1 MNKRSIIY
9 ILGWV
14 LIVDAVAMQIGTIT
28 SLIYG
33 EKEAWYFVITGVV
46 SAILGVL
53 AIKVKKPKNMVLYQK
68 AGFASTALSWI
79 LLSLVGCMPFWL
91 SGEIPSFIDAF
102 YETVSG
108 ITTTGATILND
119 VEALSKGMLM
129 WRSFLHWLGGM
140 GVIVFLLAII
150 PKLGGQQ
157 NIFLMKAE
165 SPGPIIGKAVP
176 RMRNYA
182 TMLYGIYIT
191 LTALEFILLLFGGL
205 NVFEA
210 INTSFSTAG
219 TGGFGIYN
227 SNAAAFE
234 SYYVQTVIAVFMLL
248 FGINFSVYLCLI
260 ARKFKQSLKFE
271 ELWIYLGIV
280 AVSTA
285 IIAFNISSIYKP
297 YDAFHQSFFYVS
309 SIISTTGF
317 GLTDVNKWPELSKTV
332 IIILTFIGASAG
344 STGGGFKISRIIL
357 LFKEVRKEFSL
368 LVHPRNVKLV
378 KMDGKAVN
386 HDIMRTTSMY
396 LVLYIGVFAISFL
409 LVSIDNMDFTTSF
422 TAVAAN
428 LNNTGPGLGAVG
440 PVGNYADF
448 SILSKI
454 YEHIYRNT
462 HIQHYVYYN
471 TVACV
476 RPFVY
481 QTAQQNYRKGN
492 YSLDYNCLPKIV

>member
-14 LIVDAVAMQIGTIT
+14 LIVESVAMQIGTVT

-33 EKEAWYFVITGVV
+33 EKEAIYFVATGVV
-46 SAILGVL
+46 CAILGVL
-53 AIKVKKPKNMVLYQK
+53 AVKVKKPKNMVLYQK
-68 AGFASTALSWI
+68 AGFAATALSWI
-79 LLSLVGCMPFWL
+79 LLSLAGCMPFWL
-91 SGEIPSFIDAF
+91 SGEIPHFIDAF

-108 ITTTGATILND
+108 FTTTGSTILND

-182 TMLYGIYIT
+182 TMLYGIYII

-227 SNAAAFE
+227 SNAAAFD
-234 SYYVQTVIAVFMLL
+234 SYYVQMVIAVFMLL
-248 FGINFSVYLCLI
+248 FGVNFSVYLCLI

-297 YDAFHQSFFYVS
+297 YDAFHQSFFYVT

-317 GLTDVNKWPELSKTV
+317 GLTDVNKWPEFSKTI

-378 KMDGKAVN
+378 KMDGKTVN

-454 YEHIYRNT
+454 VFIFDML
-462 HIQHYVYYN
+462 
-471 TVACV
+471 AC
-476 RPFVY
+476 R
-481 QTAQQNYRKGN
+481 
-492 YSLDYNCLPKIV
+492 LEI

>member
-14 LIVDAVAMQIGTIT
+14 LIVEAVAMQIGTIT

-33 EKEAWYFVITGVV
+33 EKEAWYFVLTGVV

-182 TMLYGIYIT
+182 TMLYGIYII

-205 NVFEA
+205 NAFEA

-227 SNAAAFE
+227 SNAAAFD
-234 SYYVQTVIAVFMLL
+234 SYYVQMVIAVFMLL

-297 YDAFHQSFFYVS
+297 YDAFHQSFFYVT

-454 YEHIYRNT
+454 VFIFDMLAGRLELYPLLLLF
-462 HIQHYVYYN
+462 
-471 TVACV
+471 A
-476 RPFVY
+476 PS
-481 QTAQQNYRKGN
+481 AWKK
-492 YSLDYNCLPKIV
+492 S

>member
-33 EKEAWYFVITGVV
+33 EKEAWYFVLTGVV

-182 TMLYGIYIT
+182 TMLYGIYII

-227 SNAAAFE
+227 SNAAAFD

-378 KMDGKAVN
+378 RMDGKAVN

-454 YEHIYRNT
+454 VFIFDMLAGRLEIYPLLLLF
-462 HIQHYVYYN
+462 
-471 TVACV
+471 A
-476 RPFVY
+476 PS
-481 QTAQQNYRKGN
+481 AWKK
-492 YSLDYNCLPKIV
+492 S

>member
-9 ILGWV
+9 ILGLV

-33 EKEAWYFVITGVV
+33 EKEAWYFVLTGVV

-227 SNAAAFE
+227 SNAAAFD

-454 YEHIYRNT
+454 VFIFDMLAGRLEIYPLLLLF
-462 HIQHYVYYN
+462 
-471 TVACV
+471 A
-476 RPFVY
+476 PS
-481 QTAQQNYRKGN
+481 AWKK
-492 YSLDYNCLPKIV
+492 S

>member
-14 LIVDAVAMQIGTIT
+14 LIVESVAMQIGTVT

-33 EKEAWYFVITGVV
+33 EKEAIYFVATGVV
-46 SAILGVL
+46 CAILGVL
-53 AIKVKKPKNMVLYQK
+53 AVKVKKPKNMVLYQK
-68 AGFASTALSWI
+68 AGFAATALSWI
-79 LLSLVGCMPFWL
+79 LLSLAGCMPFWL
-91 SGEIPSFIDAF
+91 SGEIPHFIDAF

-108 ITTTGATILND
+108 FTTTGSTILND

-182 TMLYGIYIT
+182 TMLYGIYII

-227 SNAAAFE
+227 SNAAAFD
-234 SYYVQTVIAVFMLL
+234 SYYVQMVIAVFMLL
-248 FGINFSVYLCLI
+248 FGVNFSVYLCLI

-297 YDAFHQSFFYVS
+297 YDAFHQSFFYVT

-317 GLTDVNKWPELSKTV
+317 GLTDVNKWPEFSKTI

-378 KMDGKAVN
+378 KMDGKTVN

-454 YEHIYRNT
+454 VFIFDMLAGRLEIYPLLLLF
-462 HIQHYVYYN
+462 
-471 TVACV
+471 A
-476 RPFVY
+476 PS
-481 QTAQQNYRKGN
+481 AWKK
-492 YSLDYNCLPKIV
+492 S

>member
-33 EKEAWYFVITGVV
+33 EKEAWYFVLTGVV

-157 NIFLMKAE
+157 SIFLMKAE

-227 SNAAAFE
+227 SNAAAFD

-454 YEHIYRNT
+454 VFIFDMLAGRLELYPLLLLF
-462 HIQHYVYYN
+462 
-471 TVACV
+471 A
-476 RPFVY
+476 PS
-481 QTAQQNYRKGN
+481 AWKK
-492 YSLDYNCLPKIV
+492 S

>member
-33 EKEAWYFVITGVV
+33 EKEAWYFVLTGVV

-297 YDAFHQSFFYVS
+297 YDAFHQSFFYVT

-378 KMDGKAVN
+378 KMDGKTVN

-396 LVLYIGVFAISFL
+396 LVLYIGVFALSFL

-454 YEHIYRNT
+454 VFIFDMLAGRLEIYPLLLLF
-462 HIQHYVYYN
+462 
-471 TVACV
+471 A
-476 RPFVY
+476 PS
-481 QTAQQNYRKGN
+481 AWKK
-492 YSLDYNCLPKIV
+492 S

>member
-33 EKEAWYFVITGVV
+33 EKEAWYFVLTGVV

-227 SNAAAFE
+227 SNAAAFD

-317 GLTDVNKWPELSKTV
+317 GLTDVNKWPELSKMV

-454 YEHIYRNT
+454 VFIFDMLAGRLEIYPLLLLF
-462 HIQHYVYYN
+462 
-471 TVACV
+471 A
-476 RPFVY
+476 PS
-481 QTAQQNYRKGN
+481 AWKK
-492 YSLDYNCLPKIV
+492 S

>member
-33 EKEAWYFVITGVV
+33 EKEAWYFVLTGVV

-227 SNAAAFE
+227 SNAAAFD

-248 FGINFSVYLCLI
+248 FGINFSVYLCFI

-297 YDAFHQSFFYVS
+297 YDAFHQSFFYVT

-378 KMDGKAVN
+378 KMDGKTVN

-428 LNNTGPGLGAVG
+428 LNHTGPGLGAVG

-454 YEHIYRNT
+454 VFIFDMLAGRLEIYPLLLLF
-462 HIQHYVYYN
+462 
-471 TVACV
+471 A
-476 RPFVY
+476 PS
-481 QTAQQNYRKGN
+481 AWKK
-492 YSLDYNCLPKIV
+492 S

>member
-14 LIVDAVAMQIGTIT
+14 LIVEAVAMQIGTIT

-33 EKEAWYFVITGVV
+33 EKEAWYFVLTGVV

-357 LFKEVRKEFSL
+357 LFKEVRKEFFL

-454 YEHIYRNT
+454 VFIFDMLAGRLEIYPLLLLF
-462 HIQHYVYYN
+462 
-471 TVACV
+471 A
-476 RPFVY
+476 PS
-481 QTAQQNYRKGN
+481 AWKK
-492 YSLDYNCLPKIV
+492 S

>member
-33 EKEAWYFVITGVV
+33 EKEAWYFVLTGVV

-165 SPGPIIGKAVP
+165 SPCPIIGKAVP

-227 SNAAAFE
+227 SNAAAFD

-454 YEHIYRNT
+454 VFIFDMLAGRLEIYPLLLLF
-462 HIQHYVYYN
+462 
-471 TVACV
+471 A
-476 RPFVY
+476 PS
-481 QTAQQNYRKGN
+481 AWKK
-492 YSLDYNCLPKIV
+492 S

>member
-14 LIVDAVAMQIGTIT
+14 LIVESVAMQIGTVT

-33 EKEAWYFVITGVV
+33 EKEAIYFVATGVV
-46 SAILGVL
+46 CAILGVL
-53 AIKVKKPKNMVLYQK
+53 AVKVKKPKNMVLYQK
-68 AGFASTALSWI
+68 AGFAATALSWI
-79 LLSLVGCMPFWL
+79 LLSLAGCMPFWL
-91 SGEIPSFIDAF
+91 SGEIPHFIDDF

-108 ITTTGATILND
+108 FTTTGSTILND

-165 SPGPIIGKAVP
+165 SPGPIIGKSVP

-182 TMLYGIYIT
+182 TMLYGIYII

-227 SNAAAFE
+227 SNAAAFD
-234 SYYVQTVIAVFMLL
+234 SYYVQMVIAVFMLL
-248 FGINFSVYLCLI
+248 FGVNFSVYLCLI

-297 YDAFHQSFFYVS
+297 YDAFHQSFFYVT

-317 GLTDVNKWPELSKTV
+317 GLTDVNKWPEFSKTI

-378 KMDGKAVN
+378 KMDGKTVN

-454 YEHIYRNT
+454 VFIFDMLAGRLEIYPLLLLF
-462 HIQHYVYYN
+462 
-471 TVACV
+471 A
-476 RPFVY
+476 PS
-481 QTAQQNYRKGN
+481 AWKK
-492 YSLDYNCLPKIV
+492 S

>member
-33 EKEAWYFVITGVV
+33 EKEAWYFVLTGVV

-182 TMLYGIYIT
+182 TMLYGIYII

-227 SNAAAFE
+227 SNAAAFD

-248 FGINFSVYLCLI
+248 FGINFSVYLCFI

-297 YDAFHQSFFYVS
+297 YDAFHQSFFYVT

-378 KMDGKAVN
+378 KMDGKTVN

-454 YEHIYRNT
+454 VFIFDMLAGRLEIYPLLLLF
-462 HIQHYVYYN
+462 
-471 TVACV
+471 A
-476 RPFVY
+476 PS
-481 QTAQQNYRKGN
+481 AWKK
-492 YSLDYNCLPKIV
+492 S

>member
-33 EKEAWYFVITGVV
+33 EKEAWYFVLTGVV

-91 SGEIPSFIDAF
+91 SGEIQSFIDAF

-182 TMLYGIYIT
+182 TMLYGIYII

-454 YEHIYRNT
+454 VFIFDMLAGRLEIYPLLLLF
-462 HIQHYVYYN
+462 
-471 TVACV
+471 A
-476 RPFVY
+476 PS
-481 QTAQQNYRKGN
+481 AWKK
-492 YSLDYNCLPKIV
+492 S

>member
-33 EKEAWYFVITGVV
+33 EKEAWYFVRTGVV

-227 SNAAAFE
+227 SNAAAFD

-248 FGINFSVYLCLI
+248 FGINFSVYLCFI

-297 YDAFHQSFFYVS
+297 YDAFHQSFFYVT

-378 KMDGKAVN
+378 KMDGKTVN
-386 HDIMRTTSMY
+386 HDIMRTTSMF

-454 YEHIYRNT
+454 VFIFDMLAGRLEIYPLLLLF
-462 HIQHYVYYN
+462 
-471 TVACV
+471 A
-476 RPFVY
+476 PS
-481 QTAQQNYRKGN
+481 AWKK
-492 YSLDYNCLPKIV
+492 S

>member
-14 LIVDAVAMQIGTIT
+14 LIVEAVAMQIGTIT

-33 EKEAWYFVITGVV
+33 EKEAWYFVLTGVV

-227 SNAAAFE
+227 SNAAAFD

-454 YEHIYRNT
+454 VFIFDMLAGRLEIYPLLLLF
-462 HIQHYVYYN
+462 
-471 TVACV
+471 A
-476 RPFVY
+476 PSD
-481 QTAQQNYRKGN
+481 RK
-492 YSLDYNCLPKIV
+492 SVV

>member
-14 LIVDAVAMQIGTIT
+14 LIVESVAMQIGTVT

-33 EKEAWYFVITGVV
+33 EKEAIYFVATGVV
-46 SAILGVL
+46 CAILGVL
-53 AIKVKKPKNMVLYQK
+53 AVKVKKPKNMVLYQK
-68 AGFASTALSWI
+68 AGFAATALSWI
-79 LLSLVGCMPFWL
+79 LLSLAGCMPFWL
-91 SGEIPSFIDAF
+91 SGEIPHFIDAF

-108 ITTTGATILND
+108 FTTTGSTILND

-182 TMLYGIYIT
+182 TMLYGIYII

-227 SNAAAFE
+227 SNAAAFD

-248 FGINFSVYLCLI
+248 FGINFSVYLCFI

-297 YDAFHQSFFYVS
+297 YDAFHQSFFYVT

-317 GLTDVNKWPELSKTV
+317 GLTDVNKWPEFSKTI

-378 KMDGKAVN
+378 KMDGKTVN

-454 YEHIYRNT
+454 VFIFDMLAGRLEIYPLLLLF
-462 HIQHYVYYN
+462 
-471 TVACV
+471 A
-476 RPFVY
+476 PS
-481 QTAQQNYRKGN
+481 AWKK
-492 YSLDYNCLPKIV
+492 S

>member
-33 EKEAWYFVITGVV
+33 EKEAWYFVLTGVV

-53 AIKVKKPKNMVLYQK
+53 AIKVKNPKNMVLYQK

-227 SNAAAFE
+227 SNAAAFD

-280 AVSTA
+280 AASTA

-454 YEHIYRNT
+454 VFIFDMLAGRLEIYPLLLLF
-462 HIQHYVYYN
+462 
-471 TVACV
+471 A
-476 RPFVY
+476 PS
-481 QTAQQNYRKGN
+481 AWKK
-492 YSLDYNCLPKIV
+492 S

>member
-33 EKEAWYFVITGVV
+33 EKEAWYFVLTGVV

-150 PKLGGQQ
+150 PKLGAQQ
-157 NIFLMKAE
+157 NMFLMNAE

-454 YEHIYRNT
+454 VFIFDMLAGRLEIYPLLLLF
-462 HIQHYVYYN
+462 
-471 TVACV
+471 A
-476 RPFVY
+476 PS
-481 QTAQQNYRKGN
+481 AWKK
-492 YSLDYNCLPKIV
+492 S

>member
-33 EKEAWYFVITGVV
+33 EKEAWYFVLTGVV

-227 SNAAAFE
+227 SNAAAFD

-248 FGINFSVYLCLI
+248 FGINFSVYLCFI

-280 AVSTA
+280 AASTA

-297 YDAFHQSFFYVS
+297 YDAFHQSFFYVT

-378 KMDGKAVN
+378 KMDGKTVN

-454 YEHIYRNT
+454 VFIFDMLAGRLEIYPLLLLF
-462 HIQHYVYYN
+462 
-471 TVACV
+471 A
-476 RPFVY
+476 PS
-481 QTAQQNYRKGN
+481 AWKK
-492 YSLDYNCLPKIV
+492 S

>member
-14 LIVDAVAMQIGTIT
+14 LIVDAIAMQIGTIT

-33 EKEAWYFVITGVV
+33 EKEAWYFVLTGVV

-182 TMLYGIYIT
+182 TMLYGIYII

-227 SNAAAFE
+227 SNAAAFD

-454 YEHIYRNT
+454 VFIFDMLAGRLEIYPLLLLF
-462 HIQHYVYYN
+462 
-471 TVACV
+471 A
-476 RPFVY
+476 PS
-481 QTAQQNYRKGN
+481 AWKK
-492 YSLDYNCLPKIV
+492 S

>member
-33 EKEAWYFVITGVV
+33 EKEAWYFVLTGVV

-157 NIFLMKAE
+157 SIFLMKAE

-191 LTALEFILLLFGGL
+191 LTAIEFILLLFGGL

-227 SNAAAFE
+227 SNAAAFD

-454 YEHIYRNT
+454 VFIFDMLAGRLEIYPLLLLF
-462 HIQHYVYYN
+462 
-471 TVACV
+471 A
-476 RPFVY
+476 PS
-481 QTAQQNYRKGN
+481 AWKK
-492 YSLDYNCLPKIV
+492 S

>member
-14 LIVDAVAMQIGTIT
+14 LIVEAVAMQIGTIT

-33 EKEAWYFVITGVV
+33 EKEAWYFVLTGVV

-182 TMLYGIYIT
+182 TMLYGIYII

-227 SNAAAFE
+227 SNAAAFD
-234 SYYVQTVIAVFMLL
+234 SYYVQMVIAVFMLL
-248 FGINFSVYLCLI
+248 FGVNFSVYLCLI

-317 GLTDVNKWPELSKTV
+317 GLTNVNKWPELSKTV

-454 YEHIYRNT
+454 VFIFDMLAGRLEIYPLLLLF
-462 HIQHYVYYN
+462 
-471 TVACV
+471 A
-476 RPFVY
+476 PS
-481 QTAQQNYRKGN
+481 AWKK
-492 YSLDYNCLPKIV
+492 S

>member
-33 EKEAWYFVITGVV
+33 EKEAWYFVLTGVV

-182 TMLYGIYIT
+182 TMLYGIYII

-227 SNAAAFE
+227 SNAAAFD

-260 ARKFKQSLKFE
+260 ARKIKQSLKFE

-454 YEHIYRNT
+454 VFIFDMLAGRLEIYPLLLLF
-462 HIQHYVYYN
+462 
-471 TVACV
+471 A
-476 RPFVY
+476 PS
-481 QTAQQNYRKGN
+481 AWKK
-492 YSLDYNCLPKIV
+492 S

>member
-14 LIVDAVAMQIGTIT
+14 LIVEAVAMQIGTIT

-33 EKEAWYFVITGVV
+33 EKEAWYFVLTGVV

-227 SNAAAFE
+227 SNAAAFD

-317 GLTDVNKWPELSKTV
+317 GLTDVNKWPELSKTA

-454 YEHIYRNT
+454 VFIFDMLAGRLEIYPLLLLF
-462 HIQHYVYYN
+462 
-471 TVACV
+471 A
-476 RPFVY
+476 PS
-481 QTAQQNYRKGN
+481 AWKK
-492 YSLDYNCLPKIV
+492 S

>member
-14 LIVDAVAMQIGTIT
+14 LIVEAVAMQIGTIT

-33 EKEAWYFVITGVV
+33 EKEAWYFVLTGVV

-176 RMRNYA
+176 RMRNYD

-227 SNAAAFE
+227 SNAAAFD

-454 YEHIYRNT
+454 VFIFDMLAGRLEIYPLLLLF
-462 HIQHYVYYN
+462 
-471 TVACV
+471 A
-476 RPFVY
+476 PS
-481 QTAQQNYRKGN
+481 AWKK
-492 YSLDYNCLPKIV
+492 S

>member
-14 LIVDAVAMQIGTIT
+14 LIVEAVAMQIGTIT

-33 EKEAWYFVITGVV
+33 EKEAWYFVLTGVV

-227 SNAAAFE
+227 SNAAAFD

-297 YDAFHQSFFYVS
+297 YDAFHQSFFYVT

-378 KMDGKAVN
+378 KMDGKTVN

-454 YEHIYRNT
+454 VFIFDMLAGRLEIYPLLLLF
-462 HIQHYVYYN
+462 
-471 TVACV
+471 A
-476 RPFVY
+476 PS
-481 QTAQQNYRKGN
+481 AWKK
-492 YSLDYNCLPKIV
+492 S

>member
-14 LIVDAVAMQIGTIT
+14 LIVEAVAMQIGTIT

-33 EKEAWYFVITGVV
+33 EKEAWYFVLTGVV

-182 TMLYGIYIT
+182 TMLYGIYII
-191 LTALEFILLLFGGL
+191 LTALEFILLLLGGL

-227 SNAAAFE
+227 SNAAAFD

-454 YEHIYRNT
+454 VFIFDMLAGRLEIYPLLLLF
-462 HIQHYVYYN
+462 
-471 TVACV
+471 A
-476 RPFVY
+476 PS
-481 QTAQQNYRKGN
+481 AWKK
-492 YSLDYNCLPKIV
+492 S

>member
-14 LIVDAVAMQIGTIT
+14 LIVEAVAMQIGTIT

-33 EKEAWYFVITGVV
+33 EKEAWYFVLTGVV

-182 TMLYGIYIT
+182 TMLYGIYII

-227 SNAAAFE
+227 SNAAAFD
-234 SYYVQTVIAVFMLL
+234 SYYVQMVIAVFMLL
-248 FGINFSVYLCLI
+248 FGVNFSVYLCLI

-454 YEHIYRNT
+454 VFIFDMLAGRLEIYPLLLLF
-462 HIQHYVYYN
+462 
-471 TVACV
+471 A
-476 RPFVY
+476 PS
-481 QTAQQNYRKGN
+481 AWKK
-492 YSLDYNCLPKIV
+492 S

>member
-14 LIVDAVAMQIGTIT
+14 LIVEAVAMQIGTIT

-33 EKEAWYFVITGVV
+33 EKEAWYFVLIGVV

-79 LLSLVGCMPFWL
+79 LLSLVGCMPFWF

-227 SNAAAFE
+227 SNAAAFD

-248 FGINFSVYLCLI
+248 FGINFSVYLCFI

-297 YDAFHQSFFYVS
+297 YDAFHQSFFYVT

-378 KMDGKAVN
+378 KMDGKTVN

-454 YEHIYRNT
+454 VFIFDMLAGRLEIYPLLLLF
-462 HIQHYVYYN
+462 
-471 TVACV
+471 A
-476 RPFVY
+476 PS
-481 QTAQQNYRKGN
+481 AWKK
-492 YSLDYNCLPKIV
+492 S